1 MDLYYKTI
9 LPLWKGIEIIKL
21 NLRKKNL
28 LIWKSGFQHLSS
40 KTRKLHW
47 GFHNFLMYKFTMWFI
62 FWFLTWFWVGMY
74 LCWYFFFVNTD
85 TARKS
90 ASCLDHLTPVR
101 KSVQNIMCGIICTAS
116 CCWITTCGD
125 NLWTR
130 LTGGKKSYY
139 WYLYYT
145 YAWEK
150 VD

>member
-1 MDLYYKTI
+1 M
-9 LPLWKGIEIIKL
+9 WKGIEIIKL
-21 NLRKKNL
+21 NLRKKKSFNL
-28 LIWKSGFQHLSS
+28 EVRISTFKLKNKKIALRLSQS
-40 KTRKLHW
+40 
-47 GFHNFLMYKFTMWFI
+47 LMYKFTMWFI

-145 YAWEK
+145 YVWEK